1 MTCFDATLVCEVS
14 YISKRRENHTFSF
27 TAGRMITGLVF
38 QVLGGLPCFV
48 DWKLRQLLARLD
60 PSFFDKTNKNTRR
73 TTSAG

>member
-1 MTCFDATLVCEVS
+1 MTYFDATLVREVF

-38 QVLGGLPCFV
+38 QVLGWLLCFV
-48 DWKLRQLLARLD
+48 DWKLRLPPARLD
-60 PSFFDKTNKNTRR
+60 QSFSDKTNKNTRR